1 MTRTAPYF
9 HDGSIWDIREAVRI
23 MGQLQLNQHLKEEEV
38 EAIVAFLRS
47 LEGTVPE
54 EALRLPVLPTATL
67 ATPKPVFK

>member
-1 MTRTAPYF
+1 
-9 HDGSIWDIREAVRI
+9 
-23 MGQLQLNQHLKEEEV
+23 MGRLQLNQQLKEEEV

-54 EALRLPVLPTATL
+54 EALRLPILPTATL